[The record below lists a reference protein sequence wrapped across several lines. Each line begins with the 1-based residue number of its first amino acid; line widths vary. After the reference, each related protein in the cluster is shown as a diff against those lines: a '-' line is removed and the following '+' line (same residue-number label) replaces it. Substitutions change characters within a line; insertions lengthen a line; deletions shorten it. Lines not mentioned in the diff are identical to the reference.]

1 MCVWANMSKGSKV
14 RANLDR
20 SRRPLTTTTHSV
32 LIHTFL
38 FEHQMVSPILLK
50 IQQLHLT
57 AAVTD
62 KHSELCHQ
70 SVQTVP
76 STVSPSGLLL
86 RFKKM
91 EAEYFH
97 VLVGILKVYKMG
109 EVQEWGYSG
118 NMIAVQ
124 CKQGIMT
131 ICGRLAN
138 ESWFHMIMATQ

>member
-1 MCVWANMSKGSKV
+1 MSKGSKV

-70 SVQTVP
+70 SVQRVP

-86 RFKKM
+86 RFKNGSRV
-91 EAEYFH
+91 FSCT
-97 VLVGILKVYKMG
+97 
-109 EVQEWGYSG
+109 SG
-118 NMIAVQ
+118 NIKSVQ
-124 CKQGIMT
+124 NGGGPGM
-131 ICGRLAN
+131 RLQ
-138 ESWFHMIMATQ
+138 W